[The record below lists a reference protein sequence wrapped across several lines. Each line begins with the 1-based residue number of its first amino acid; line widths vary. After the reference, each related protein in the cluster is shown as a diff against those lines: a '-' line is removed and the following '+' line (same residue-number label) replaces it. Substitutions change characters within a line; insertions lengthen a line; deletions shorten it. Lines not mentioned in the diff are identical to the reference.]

1 MSSVVDRQGFAAPS
15 MHSEVVMEGIMPIR
29 IKHRDKNIALTQL
42 PDNAP
47 IRPKPML
54 HLLASYTVIEAVRGM
69 LYGSI

>member
-1 MSSVVDRQGFAAPS
+1 
-15 MHSEVVMEGIMPIR
+15 MEGIMPIR
-29 IKHRDKNIALTQL
+29 IKHRDKNIASTQL